1 MAIAYESGLLPT
13 PEREMEPAIEIDFS
27 EDLTSEQRKVA
38 RRSVEH
44 MAASGIE
51 AREQQRAVEAGY
63 QELSDQINA
72 PLRKAVEA
80 DEAAI
85 KKFHHLRDHTP
96 LRFDE
101 PSILEMGADHPVGIE
116 EATLRI
122 HDVRA
127 TQVFTAPYHFDWRWH
142 NTGGSAPYTS
152 STNRPLG
159 QVSLQGR
166 CGPWIPGAGG
176 KFVEAHAGFGL
187 LFRPTVNGL
196 LSGDSLRVLGW
207 FWVVGAFGIGS
218 NATVE
223 GGTECTIL
231 EDGKLKANQSHKLW
245 RKRVSVD
252 EWADQAQTSPVT
264 DTPMRTQFP
273 MRAGH
278 EYTFNVGFWI
288 YADNTAGVGTS
299 GAISGLGGRVPSM
312 TITQP

>member
-1 MAIAYESGLLPT
+1 MAVTYESSLLSA
-13 PEREMEPAIEIDFS
+13 PEQERAPAIEIDFS
-27 EDLTSEQRKVA
+27 EDLTSEQRKIA
-38 RRSVEH
+38 RRSVER
-44 MAASGIE
+44 MAAAGVE

-63 QELSDQINA
+63 QELSDAINA

-80 DEAAI
+80 DEAGRR
-85 KKFHHLRDHTP
+85 KFEHLRDHTP

-101 PSILEMGADHPVGIE
+101 PTLLEAGAEYPVAV
-116 EATLRI
+116 EAADMHI

-127 TQVFTAPYHFDWRWH
+127 TQVFSPPYHFDWRWH

-159 QVSLQGR
+159 QASLQGR

-196 LSGDSLRVLGW
+196 LSGDSLRVLGF

-231 EDGKLKANQSHKLW
+231 EDGKLKAVNSHKLW
-245 RKRVSVD
+245 RKRVSVN
-252 EWADQAQTSPVT
+252 EWADFVQTNPVT
-264 DTPMRTQFP
+264 DTSMRTQFP

-299 GAISGLGGRVPSM
+299 GAISALGGRVPSM
-312 TITQP
+312 VVTQP